1 MRNVIIRKMSNIL
14 LPKIERLKD
23 EGFNFVRLKTFRK
36 LVFTR
41 VWMCLMLLN
50 GTRKCGED
58 VIPLALCE
66 CVCLMFVYE
75 KVQVCAMWREEVN
88 ESQMSFF
95 KTPAILFIWL
105 LSHLYFWFHILLF
118 FFSFKIYH
126 VHECEGGRKNSTF
139 DLLALELS
147 AIVRRPRW
155 AWKINWVLC
164 WVQALRSWAISLALL
179 LSSLILPFHVII
191 SIFHYKKRS
200 VFLWFPPLF
209 IYFIADYL
217 VS

>member
-1 MRNVIIRKMSNIL
+1 
-14 LPKIERLKD
+14 
-23 EGFNFVRLKTFRK
+23 
-36 LVFTR
+36 
-41 VWMCLMLLN
+41 MCVCVLCLCM
-50 GTRKCGED
+50 RKCRYVPCGEKRSTSLRCHSLKHQPSYLFD
-58 VIPLALCE
+58 FWVICI
-66 CVCLMFVYE
+66 FD
-75 KVQVCAMWREEVN
+75 
-88 ESQMSFF
+88 
-95 KTPAILFIWL
+95 FIF
-105 LSHLYFWFHILLF
+105 YCF

-126 VHECEGGRKNSTF
+126 VRECEGGSKNSTF